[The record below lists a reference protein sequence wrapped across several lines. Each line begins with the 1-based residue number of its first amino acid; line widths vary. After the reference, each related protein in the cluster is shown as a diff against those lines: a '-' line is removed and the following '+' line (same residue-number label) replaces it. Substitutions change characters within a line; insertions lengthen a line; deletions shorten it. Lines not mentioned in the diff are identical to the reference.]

1 MSKDSKREARTFF
14 VDTRFQR
21 MARRPGGVPRA
32 QALENAQARIE
43 ENKPELEAFL
53 DRELQE
59 LVTLIRNVQAGAA
72 EPQWPEAVCFH
83 SRQLRDIGTTIGFQ
97 LLTFVAD
104 NLCEILEGANSG
116 IECNMESITC
126 HVDALLL
133 ARQKRYRN
141 MRPEQLPELTKGLR
155 LVVESASITPVDTAK

>member
-1 MSKDSKREARTFF
+1 MSNDSKHEARTFF
-14 VDTRFQR
+14 VDTRFQK

-43 ENKPELEAFL
+43 ESKPELEAWL
-53 DRELQE
+53 DRELDALIE
-59 LVTLIRNVQAGAA
+59 LVRSAQAGTAA
-72 EPQWPEAVCFH
+72 PQWTEAVEMH
-83 SRQLRDIGTTIGFQ
+83 SRALRDIGTTIGFQ
-97 LLTFVAD
+97 LLTYVAN
-104 NLCEILEGANSG
+104 NLCATLEGMNGADASN
-116 IECNMESITC
+116 IDSIAC

-155 LVVESASITPVDTAK
+155 LVAESVTIHADEAAK